1 MGAII
6 VRQSRAVAVE
16 RGGEKGVL
24 THRRTRI
31 NNIKRK
37 KAGTMWVNIWKLQA
51 ENFPPEENL
60 G

>member
-6 VRQSRAVAVE
+6 VRRSRAVAVE
-16 RGGEKGVL
+16 RGGETEVL